1 MARVTS
7 PLVAAW
13 RLLTFDPGT
22 DSLDPPLQGTELTA
36 EFHEDGRLA
45 GSAGCNHYG
54 TTYALTDASIAVN
67 PRFAVTQMWCG
78 DPEGAMAQEDAFL
91 RAWSRVAAYRLRQ
104 DQLELLDAEGATVF
118 FFVSAEPSEP
128 SR

>member
-1 MARVTS
+1 MAREMST
-7 PLVAAW
+7 LVAAW

-22 DSLDPPLQGTELTA
+22 GSLNPPLPGTELTA

-54 TTYALTDASIAVN
+54 TTYAMTDSSMTVN
-67 PRFAVTQMWCG
+67 PLLAVTQMWCG

-91 RAWSRVAAYRLRQ
+91 RAWSRVAAYRLRE

-118 FFVSAEPSEP
+118 LFVPTEPTERAP
-128 SR
+128 